1 MLLITLNGLKIALNL
16 TKVLISVIED
26 TKVINSTAKKH
37 IPLYI
42 LFSTFALAGRSIAAL
57 LIMMGRGKSGQHRA
71 SHFLTGRSR
80 LFTGTASA
88 TEKYSQDLMSGDGEN
103 VR

>member
-1 MLLITLNGLKIALNL
+1 LLLITLNGIKIALNL

-26 TKVINSTAKKH
+26 TKVTNSTAKKH

-80 LFTGTASA
+80 FFYGNSKCHRKIQPEL
-88 TEKYSQDLMSGDGEN
+88 N
-103 VR
+103 VW